1 MNRPDT
7 SMTATQTWRAVVVLL
22 YQASDAG
29 MRRAETDRATHSPA
43 LWADLI
49 ASAAQQL
56 LPSSQGESLDEVELP
71 EGLEERDFASLVVA
85 ATELTQSQHLEDFP
99 PGASGLIGEIAR
111 LADEVSP

>member
-7 SMTATQTWRAVVVLL
+7 SMTTTQTWRAVVVLL
-22 YQASDAG
+22 YEASDAG
-29 MRRAETDRATHSPA
+29 MRHAEIDRSTHSLA

-56 LPSSQGESLDEVELP
+56 LPAGKRQSLDEAKLP
-71 EGLEERDFASLVVA
+71 DGLEQRDFARLVLA
-85 ATELTQSQHLEDFP
+85 AKKLTQAYRVEDFP
-99 PGASGLIGEIAR
+99 PGASGLIHEIAR